1 MLKDYFVKQGIKEVE
16 IEEFIRKSFP
26 LGDYSKTELQRT
38 PLGIKIVIY
47 TNKPGRIIGRGGKN
61 INEMTE
67 ALKTRFN
74 LENPQLD
81 VKTIG
86 NPNLDAKI
94 VAKQIASA
102 LERGYNYK
110 KIGNLTVKRVMQSG
124 AIGVQIV
131 IAGKLGGGKGLTSKF
146 TEGYVKY
153 AGHPVDELVDEGFE
167 EAQTRPG
174 KIGVRV
180 KILKEF
186 IDITGEKLERIRKAH
201 EIVREQIEKEKGSGD
216 EKAAKP
222 SKARKPAKHA
232 KPKKEHGKKAGKH
245 EKKPGE
251 KHAKHEKKKPAKHTK
266 TKEHKAAKTEKRHA
280 KPEKKHKTESKK
292 PAKHDSAKKHAKK
305 EKTNSGER
313 ETKNN

>member
-110 KIGNLTVKRVMQSG
+110 KIGNLTVKRVIRSG
-124 AIGVQIV
+124 AIGVQII

-180 KILKEF
+180 RILTEF
-186 IDITGEKLERIRKAH
+186 IDITGVKLNRIRKAH
-201 EIVREQIEKEKGSGD
+201 EIVREQIEE
-216 EKAAKP
+216 EKAAKAEKEAAKE
-222 SKARKPAKHA
+222 SKTKAKK
-232 KPKKEHGKKAGKH
+232 KPKK
-245 EKKPGE
+245 KP
-251 KHAKHEKKKPAKHTK
+251 AKHEKKKPEKKEAKHEK
-266 TKEHKAAKTEKRHA
+266 KKLAKKHAHEKHA
-280 KPEKKHKTESKK
+280 KRPEKKHEHEKKHKTETKKAEKHKSAKTHAEKKKPKAKKKDSKK
-292 PAKHDSAKKHAKK
+292 
-305 EKTNSGER
+305 
-313 ETKNN
+313 

>member
-67 ALKTRFN
+67 ALKNRFD

-110 KIGNLTVKRVMQSG
+110 KIGNLTIKRVMQSG
-124 AIGVQIV
+124 AIGVQII

-174 KIGVRV
+174 KIGIRVR
-180 KILKEF
+180 ILKEF
-186 IDITGEKLERIRKAH
+186 IDITGVKLNRIRKAH
-201 EIVREQIEKEKGSGD
+201 EIIREEIEKQD
-216 EKAAKP
+216 AEKAEKAGKKANKKASKP
-222 SKARKPAKHA
+222 
-232 KPKKEHGKKAGKH
+232 KPKKEPKPKS
-245 EKKPGE
+245 EKKDSDKKTKP
-251 KHAKHEKKKPAKHTK
+251 KKKSD
-266 TKEHKAAKTEKRHA
+266 
-280 KPEKKHKTESKK
+280 SKK
-292 PAKHDSAKKHAKK
+292 VKADKKHDSKRKDEKAKKPKEKK
-305 EKTNSGER
+305 ETKSKHGEKPKPKKPH
-313 ETKNN
+313 TKEKK